1 MVYYTLTPRSFPN
14 KTACAAVLHGSMFS
28 KPCAPAQGRVPYTR
42 AAAQAAALGLLY
54 PDAAQVPTKPHV
66 LRFCMVQCSQSP
78 VRRHRGVRHTH
89 VQPRKR
95 LLWGYYT
102 LTPRSGPNK
111 TACAAVLHGS
121 MFSKPCAPAQGR
133 VPCTRAA
140 AQAAALGLLYPD
152 AAQWFPTKPHVL
164 RFCMVQCSQSPVR
177 RHRGVCRA
185 HAQPRKRRLWGY
197 YTPDAAKTKAPSP
210 GGERGGSVQRTVVTR
225 REMSSFSLGSG
236 SSLIEPKGIC
246 ATSR

>member
-1 MVYYTLTPRSFPN
+1 MVYYTLTPRRFPT
-14 KTACAAVLHGSMFS
+14 KPHVLRFCMVQCSQSPVCRHGGVRHTHVQPR
-28 KPCAPAQGRVPYTR
+28 KRRLWGYYTLTPR
-42 AAAQAAALGLLY
+42 S
-54 PDAAQVPTKPHV
+54 VPTKPHV

-78 VRRHRGVRHTH
+78 MRRHRGVCHTH

-95 LLWGYYT
+95 RLWGYYT

-152 AAQWFPTKPHVL
+152 AA
-164 RFCMVQCSQSPVR
+164 
-177 RHRGVCRA
+177 
-185 HAQPRKRRLWGY
+185 
-197 YTPDAAKTKAPSP
+197 KTKAPSP

-236 SSLIEPKGIC
+236 SSLIEPKGHLRHQSVAI
-246 ATSR
+246 R